1 MRNKQINSKEAKMSN
16 YPEYIKQMDNEFWLI
31 EDETTSLDIFYK
43 IKEIIF
49 SEQSQYQHIMILD
62 SYDFGRMLVLDGAI
76 QTTARDGFIYNEMIS
91 HIPMNI
97 HPKPKRIL
105 IIGGGDCGTAREV
118 AKYSQAEQ
126 IDMVEIDE
134 MVVKVCL
141 EHLSEVSGN
150 LSDPRVNFIFQD
162 GIKFVKNIV
171 NPEDFYDVIIVDSS
185 DPVGPAIPLFGLD
198 FYKSLY
204 NILKND
210 GLMVCQSESPI
221 FHFETMKQTYKRLC
235 SLFPITRP
243 YTTVVPTYPGGM
255 WSFTLA
261 SKKYGDT
268 NPSQFD
274 KENKKTKYVNSEI
287 LKQCFALPEFVRSRL
302 VV

>member
-1 MRNKQINSKEAKMSN
+1 M
-16 YPEYIKQMDNEFWLI
+16 
-31 EDETTSLDIFYK
+31 
-43 IKEIIF
+43 
-49 SEQSQYQHIMILD
+49 
-62 SYDFGRMLVLDGAI
+62 
-76 QTTARDGFIYNEMIS
+76 
-91 HIPMNI
+91 
-97 HPKPKRIL
+97 
-105 IIGGGDCGTAREV
+105 
-118 AKYSQAEQ
+118 
-126 IDMVEIDE
+126 
-134 MVVKVCL
+134 
-141 EHLSEVSGN
+141 
-150 LSDPRVNFIFQD
+150 
-162 GIKFVKNIV
+162 
-171 NPEDFYDVIIVDSS
+171 DSS

-302 VV
+302 GFGLTVNHILVAVNLAESPQLLPRRLSDQARN

>member
-1 MRNKQINSKEAKMSN
+1 
-16 YPEYIKQMDNEFWLI
+16 
-31 EDETTSLDIFYK
+31 
-43 IKEIIF
+43 
-49 SEQSQYQHIMILD
+49 MILD

-97 HPKPKRIL
+97 HPEPKRIL